1 MPSSC
6 AFTKA
11 NAAALS
17 AGVVRAWFPNARPHG
32 RSLRVGSV
40 QGEPGNSLWICAR
53 TGRWKDHATGESG
66 GDLISLYA
74 AKEGLS
80 QGEAL
85 RHLGLCTTPPRSALP
100 PPPSPVREPAPSR
113 ALTIWPE
120 SGPIAGTPAEVYL
133 AGRGLYAGPEM
144 PLRYHPACP
153 CGRERRPAMVAL
165 MTDTRTGEPCGV
177 HRTFLAPDGRSKADC
192 KPNKMMLGRSKGA
205 VIRLAPDE
213 DVTTGLGLVEGI
225 ENGLSVL
232 AVGWAPVWV
241 ALSAGGMADF
251 PVLDGIEALTLFAD
265 HDGPGQKAEQACA
278 QRWHA
283 AGREVT
289 IRTPHALGKD
299 WNDCLR
305 EVRP

>member
-1 MPSSC
+1 MANPSLSARDIVRALSGQWHGHYGMARCPAHEDRTPSLSVTEKGGRVLVKCHAGC
-6 AFTKA
+6 AQTDVL
-11 NAAALS
+11 AAL
-17 AGVVRAWFPNARPHG
+17 ADK
-32 RSLRVGSV
+32 
-40 QGEPGNSLWICAR
+40 SLW
-53 TGRWKDHATGESG
+53 G
-66 GDLISLYA
+66 G
-74 AKEGLS
+74 G
-80 QGEAL
+80 
-85 RHLGLCTTPPRSALP
+85 TTPPRSALP

-133 AGRGLYAGPEM
+133 AGRGLCAEPEM
-144 PLRYHPACP
+144 PLHYHPACP
-153 CGRERRPAMVAL
+153 RGRERGPAMVAL
-165 MTDTRTGEPCGV
+165 MTDIRTGEPCGV

-205 VIRLAPDE
+205 VIRLTPDE
-213 DVTTGLGLVEGI
+213 DVGHGLGLVEGI

-241 ALSAGGMADF
+241 ALWAGGMADF

-265 HDGPGQKAEQACA
+265 HDGPGQKAAQACA

-289 IRTPHALGKD
+289 IRTPHTPGQD
-299 WNDCLR
+299 WN
-305 EVRP
+305 EVLLEAHP